1 MNKALGETFGEG
13 KERCNRW
20 CPRLIYSPQ
29 SLSRRLPIP
38 DPRAPFSASQVCSA
52 DTSQPLPD
60 TMNARDLPWSERM
73 CPLPL
78 APAKPSL
85 LACPE
90 GLDLRLCALQ
100 KIPLG
105 RASQDLREDASNT
118 SESGALGL
126 DLGALLV
133 G

>member
-1 MNKALGETFGEG
+1 MKAKPATQLGCCYKRKALDGLGGSLFSSLDF
-13 KERCNRW
+13 
-20 CPRLIYSPQ
+20 RLYQ
-29 SLSRRLPIP
+29 
-38 DPRAPFSASQVCSA
+38 DDQVCSA

-60 TMNARDLPWSERM
+60 TMDARDLPWSERM

-105 RASQDLREDASNT
+105 RASQDLGEDASNT